1 MLTPSQHSQQLGGHT
16 FLLIFADMFVCVRVV
31 NDFANA
37 GVSVVNYYKD
47 FDDAVSAWSM
57 TVLKLSQHSQ

>member
-16 FLLIFADMFVCVRVV
+16 FLLIFANIFVCVRVV
-31 NDFANA
+31 NDFANT

-47 FDDAVSAWSM
+47 FDDTVSAWSM